1 MNRLAGFALIA
12 GFLASSGAASGS
24 LTKHA
29 TQERDTRIAPLAVQQ
44 PLASVVQSLAAPAAT
59 LAPATASQR
68 VIHAAQAT
76 TPGALV
82 PASGEPA
89 GGGQGPAIP
98 RPPPTNAPARPPPP
112 PAPPDRR

>member
-12 GFLASSGAASGS
+12 AFLASSGAASGS

-29 TQERDTRIAPLAVQQ
+29 TQGTDARIAPLAVRQ

-59 LAPATASQR
+59 LAPPTASLR
-68 VIHAAQAT
+68 IIHAAQVSTPAT
-76 TPGALV
+76 LL

-89 GGGQGPAIP
+89 AASQGSALPC
-98 RPPPTNAPARPPPP
+98 P
-112 PAPPDRR
+112 PAKTDLACRTP

>member
-12 GFLASSGAASGS
+12 AFLASSGAASGS

-29 TQERDTRIAPLAVQQ
+29 TQERATRIAPLAVRQ

-59 LAPATASQR
+59 LAPATASLR
-68 VIHAAQAT
+68 VIHAAQAS
-76 TPGALV
+76 TPAALM

-89 GGGQGPAIP
+89 TASQGSATPC
-98 RPPPTNAPARPPPP
+98 P
-112 PAPPDRR
+112 PAKTDLACRTP

>member
-12 GFLASSGAASGS
+12 AFLASSGAASGS

-44 PLASVVQSLAAPAAT
+44 PLASVVQTLAAPAAT

-68 VIHAAQAT
+68 GIHPAQAS
-76 TPGALV
+76 TPGALM
-82 PASGEPA
+82 PAPGEPA
-89 GGGQGPAIP
+89 EIGRASCRGRG
-98 RPPPTNAPARPPPP
+98 
-112 PAPPDRR
+112 